1 MNDEFW
7 MSQAISLAITAEN
20 LGEVPVGALIVKDN
34 SLVSTGFNTRELALD
49 PLGHAEINAI
59 KEATKSLKTWRLSD
73 CTLYVTLEPCLMCAG
88 ALYQSRISKVVF
100 GAYDPKAGALKSLY
114 SLHEDTRLN
123 HRYEA
128 IGGVLETECSQMM
141 SMFFRK
147 KRAKAVD
154 QKLMQT

>member
-7 MSQAISLAITAEN
+7 MSQALSLAHTAQS
-20 LGEVPVGALIVKDN
+20 LGEVPVGALIVRDN
-34 SLVSTGFNTRELALD
+34 SLVSTGFNTRELAQD

-59 KEATKSLKTWRLSD
+59 KGATASLKTWRLSD

-114 SLHEDTRLN
+114 NLHEDTRLN

-128 IGGVLETECSQMM
+128 IGGILEGECSQII
-141 SMFFRK
+141 STFFRGKRDK
-147 KRAKAVD
+147 K
-154 QKLMQT
+154 